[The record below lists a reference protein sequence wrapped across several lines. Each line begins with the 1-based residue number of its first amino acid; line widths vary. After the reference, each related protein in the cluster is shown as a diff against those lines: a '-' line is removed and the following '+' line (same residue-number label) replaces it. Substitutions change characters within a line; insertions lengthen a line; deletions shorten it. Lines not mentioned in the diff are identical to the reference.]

1 MGRAAVMRGSV
12 PLRDTGRAMSE
23 NLDLVRSILAAHER
37 GDYGSAGWADPDVEF
52 VMVGG
57 PDPGVWKG
65 RAAMAK
71 AWGNALSAFAELHS
85 EIDEVRELDDE
96 RVLTLGSFGG
106 TGKASGIG
114 VLEGWMNGAGLYQV
128 RDGQVIR
135 VVLYSDR
142 ARALADLGLKE

>member
-1 MGRAAVMRGSV
+1 
-12 PLRDTGRAMSE
+12 MSE
-23 NLDLVRSILAAHER
+23 NVDLVRSILAAHER
-37 GDYGSAGWADPDVEF
+37 GDYGSADWADPDVEF

-71 AWGNALSAFAELHS
+71 AWGDALGAFADLHS
-85 EIDEVRELDDE
+85 GVEEVRELDDE
-96 RVLTLGSFGG
+96 RVLTLGSLRG
-106 TGKASGIG
+106 TGKASGID
-114 VLEGWMNGAGLYQV
+114 VSEGWMNGAGLYHL

-142 ARALADLGLKE
+142 DRALADLGLEE